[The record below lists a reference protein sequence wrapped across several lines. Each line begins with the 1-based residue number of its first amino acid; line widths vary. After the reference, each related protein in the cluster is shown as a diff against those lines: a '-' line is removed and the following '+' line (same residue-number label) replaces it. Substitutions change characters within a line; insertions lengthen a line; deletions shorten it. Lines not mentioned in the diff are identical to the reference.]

1 MKLLVYCQ
9 HVLGIGHLCRTL
21 EILKRL
27 SSHEVILVLGGP
39 PAAVEI
45 PAHVRPILL
54 PGLKMDPG
62 FSGLQPVDPQ
72 ADLAQVKEE
81 RVRLLLELF
90 IAEKPDILLVELYPF
105 GRKGFRF
112 ELEPLLALA
121 NRSGCFTASSVRDIL
136 VEKDQAEKFETRVIE
151 QLNRYFDLLLIHGDE
166 QVIRLDETFSRM
178 GDIRI
183 PVRYTGYICHPPE
196 ADDRTRL
203 RRRLGL
209 SADELLIVASAGG
222 GSVGAALLQAATLA
236 HGSLDFP
243 ARMQLFTGPYM
254 AEAQVTRLR
263 KEASLVARPET
274 PFGKDRLRLS
284 RFTDIFPAW
293 LAAADLSISMGGY
306 NTTMNVVAATIPAL
320 IHPFGQN
327 REQRLRA
334 ERLLPLTCLEIV
346 DRHDLEPGRLA
357 NRMDHMLRRQRI
369 RPDIRLDGAREAAQA
384 LISKGACR

>member
-21 EILKRL
+21 EILERL
-27 SSHEVILVLGGP
+27 SDHEVILVLGGP
-39 PAAVEI
+39 PVAMKI
-45 PAHVRPILL
+45 PAHVRPVQL

-62 FSGLQPVDPQ
+62 FSGLQPVEPQ
-72 ADLAQVKEE
+72 TDLARVKEE

-90 IAEKPDILLVELYPF
+90 TAEEPDILLIELYPF

-121 NRSGCFTASSVRDIL
+121 NGSGCFTASSVRDIL
-136 VEKDQAEKFETRVIE
+136 VEKDQAEKFETRVVE

-183 PVRYTGYICHPPE
+183 PVRYTGYICQPPE
-196 ADDRTRL
+196 TDDRARL
-203 RRRLGL
+203 RYRLGL
-209 SADELLIVASAGG
+209 SGDELLVVVSAGG
-222 GSVGAALLQAATLA
+222 GSVGADLLQVATQA
-236 HGSLDFP
+236 HGFLNLP
-243 ARMQLFTGPYM
+243 VRMQLFTGPYM
-254 AEAQVTRLR
+254 AEAQVARLR
-263 KEASLVARPET
+263 QEASFVVRSEM
-274 PFGKDRLRLS
+274 PFGKDRLRIS

-306 NTTMNVVAATIPAL
+306 NTTMNVLAATTPAL
-320 IHPFGQN
+320 IHPFAQN

-334 ERLLPLTCLEIV
+334 ERLLPLACLEIV
-346 DRHDLEPGRLA
+346 DRHDLQPERLA
-357 NRMDHMLRRQRI
+357 ARMNHMLGRRRI
-369 RPDIRLDGAREAAQA
+369 RPAIRLDGAKEAAQA
-384 LISKGACR
+384 LVSKGARP